1 MDWKIVSTG
10 SAFEKNGTFSRAIY
24 DDEWVFVS
32 GTSGFDYQTMAISE
46 DFEEQLR
53 QTWRNIDAALVAAGS
68 HLGEIVS
75 YFIFLTDRTNARLLG
90 QIQKQILP
98 HRPTGTLVCTDL
110 VDERMK
116 VEITVTAKRRAVFA
130 REGG

>member
-1 MDWKIVSTG
+1 MTFKSVSTG

-32 GTSGFDYQTMAISE
+32 GTSGFDYQTMAISD
-46 DFEEQLR
+46 DFSEQLR
-53 QTWRNIDAALVAAGS
+53 QTWKNIEAALTQAGS

-75 YFIFLTDRTNARLLG
+75 YVIYLTDRADARLLG

-98 HRPTGTLVCTDL
+98 HRPTGTLVCTGL
-110 VDERMK
+110 VDPRMK
-116 VEITVTAKRRAVFA
+116 VEITVTAKRGATFDTGV
-130 REGG
+130 